1 MGFDDDRPDHRPSG
15 VRADLVAVVVA
26 ALLVAA
32 AVVVG
37 TLLLARDVPI
47 HAGAAPLMGRL
58 EPRATP
64 GTALAVLVALGVVLY
79 GPTLAPRLRWP
90 TLLAGSFAASV
101 AWVFALGLVDGWPRM
116 AARME
121 RKGAYL
127 YEIPTAPPL
136 PELLAT
142 FTDRIVAG
150 SPDSWT
156 THVAGHPPGAL
167 LFFLALDRAGLG
179 GGAWA
184 AVVCI
189 LVGASATVAIAVALR
204 ALDGRD
210 VAERALPFLV
220 LAPAAMWIGVS
231 GDAVFL
237 GVSAWG
243 LALLAV
249 ACRTGGGRSVA
260 AAVSGG
266 LLLGASLY
274 LSYGL
279 VLIGL
284 VALAVLVASGLV
296 GDAAGRAE
304 RWRAAIRVALTGGV
318 AVFAVVAA
326 MTLAG
331 FAWWEGY
338 EKVVIR
344 YYQGWGGERPYSYWV
359 WADLAALAICIGP
372 AAVAGMRRAF
382 GTVTSGLARRS
393 WSGPSGTAIVVVA
406 ASIAVAAAD
415 LSGLSKAEVE
425 RIWLPFALWL
435 VAACGLFS
443 SGHARRWLAV
453 QAATVLV
460 VQHVVLTTA

>member
-1 MGFDDDRPDHRPSG
+1 M
-15 VRADLVAVVVA
+15 A

-32 AVVVG
+32 AVAVG
-37 TLLLARDVPI
+37 ALLRARDVPI
-47 HAGAAPLMGRL
+47 HANAAPLMGRWD
-58 EPRATP
+58 PRLTP
-64 GTALAVLVALGVVLY
+64 GTVLAVLVAIGVVWF
-79 GPTLAPRLRWP
+79 GPRLARRMRWP
-90 TLLAGSFAASV
+90 TLLVASFGASV
-101 AWVFALGLVDGWPRM
+101 AWVFALGLVDGWQRM
-116 AARME
+116 AERME

-127 YEIPTAPPL
+127 YEIPDAPPL

-150 SPDSWT
+150 TPDFWT

-167 LFFLALDRAGLG
+167 LFFLLLDRAGLG

-184 AVVCI
+184 AVACI
-189 LVGASATVAIAVALR
+189 VVGASATVAIAVALR

-231 GDAVFL
+231 ADGVFL

-243 LALLAV
+243 IALLAV
-249 ACRTGGGRSVA
+249 ACRTSGRRLVVA
-260 AAVSGG
+260 AVAGG
-266 LLLGASLY
+266 SLLGASLY

-284 VALAVLVASGLV
+284 VALAVLVVNGSGGGERLH
-296 GDAAGRAE
+296 AAV
-304 RWRAAIRVALTGGV
+304 RVTFAGGT
-318 AVFAVVAA
+318 AVLAVVAA

-338 EKVVIR
+338 DKVVIR
-344 YYQGWGGERPYSYWV
+344 YYQGWGGERPYTYWV
-359 WADLAALAICIGP
+359 WADLAALAICAGP
-372 AAVAGMRRAF
+372 AAVAGVRRAF
-382 GTVTSGLARRS
+382 TAVTSGLVRRA
-393 WSGPSGTAIVVVA
+393 WSGPSRTAVVVLA
-406 ASIAVAAAD
+406 TCAAVAAAD

-435 VAACGLFS
+435 VAACGLFRPR
-443 SGHARRWLAV
+443 HARRWLAV
-453 QAATVLV
+453 QAATVLL
-460 VQHVVLTTA
+460 VQHLVLTTA